1 MEHDAPQVTVWGSRR
16 ISVSP
21 RWVLLGILPALMGV
35 LVACGDDEPPVDV
48 QATVVAAVQATAEA
62 QVTPTAEPNLQ
73 PRVTQAS
80 AGIRTDNTLIA
91 EVSVLLD
98 RPGRVYI
105 EYENAEAGS
114 FRTRTTESIAADHTV
129 PVVRLRPSSTY
140 TYRAFTVDEGGL
152 ASEGVGGS
160 FTTGELPEALAR
172 MELTV
177 EGSPTDLVM
186 FDLED
191 NPDSYYVV
199 LDQDSVVVWYYLH
212 VPTLAEMPVS
222 ARTVRQ
228 KPNFNLVFL
237 EGGPLGRRFNCCLNE
252 ITPLGEFVR
261 RLAASPIDKSVNRD
275 FLILSNTEVVYLAH
289 EAITIDDTKN
299 GGGPETDVLVDSIR
313 IWDQTNNTTREVW
326 NALDHFSLDQR
337 VRWNADR
344 QPIAWQRAN
353 SLAMGVRGNYIVSLA
368 NWHQVISISPD
379 GGSIEWQLGGHDT
392 DYFFESSADRFYGQ
406 HTASE
411 LRNGNILVYDNGNGR
426 PEEDGGQYT
435 RAVEL
440 ALNTYDLGVTK
451 VWEYRHTPDLYAGGR
466 GGAFRMENGNTIV
479 NTESN
484 TSDPPRVIAE
494 VDGDGNEV
502 WKAEVRSPTMRNSFR
517 AYSYKT
523 ILGEQRLP

>member
-1 MEHDAPQVTVWGSRR
+1 MF
-16 ISVSP
+16 P
-21 RWVLLGILPALMGV
+21 RLVLAATLPILMIV
-35 LVACGDDEPPVDV
+35 LAACGDDEPPVDV
-48 QATVVAAVQATAEA
+48 QATLVAVVQATVEA
-62 QVTPTAEPNLQ
+62 QVTPTAEPAPQ
-73 PRVTQAS
+73 PRVTRTS
-80 AGIRTDNTLIA
+80 ADIRADNALIA
-91 EVSVLLD
+91 EVSVSLD
-98 RPGRVYI
+98 RPARVYV
-105 EYENAEAGS
+105 EYENAEAGT
-114 FRTRTTESIAADHTV
+114 FRTRTTESEATEHTV
-129 PVVRLRPSSTY
+129 PVVRLKPSTTY
-140 TYRAFTVDEGGL
+140 SYKAFAIDIDGEV
-152 ASEGVGGS
+152 SKGVGGS
-160 FTTGELPEALAR
+160 FTTGALPEALAR

-177 EGSPTDLVM
+177 TGRPTGLVL

-191 NPDSYYVV
+191 NPDSYYVA
-199 LDQDSVVVWYYLH
+199 LDEDSVVVWYYLH
-212 VPTLAEMPVS
+212 VPTLPEMPVS

-261 RLAASPIDKSVNRD
+261 RLAANPIDKSVNRD
-275 FLILSNTEVVYLAH
+275 FLILSDTEVVYLAH

-299 GGGPETDVLVDSIR
+299 GGGPETEVLVDSIR

-368 NWHQVISISPD
+368 NWNQVISISPD
-379 GGSIEWQLGGHDT
+379 GGSIEWQLGGPDT

-411 LRNGNILVYDNGNGR
+411 LRNGSILVYDNGNGR
-426 PEEDGGQYT
+426 PEEEGGQYT
-435 RAVEL
+435 RAIEL
-440 ALNTYDLGVTK
+440 ALNTYDLGAIK
-451 VWEYRHTPDLYAGGR
+451 VWEYRHTPDLYASGR
-466 GGAFRMENGNTIV
+466 GGAFRMKNGNTII
-479 NTESN
+479 NTESY

-517 AYSYKT
+517 AYSYES